1 MVVDQE
7 REEEFKKDESDLKK
21 QIKSVLSDI
30 QKQTKRLKPVDDSLK
45 SIDELEDQHTKL
57 TTLSENVKEKISEY
71 ETEQFDYERAVEEI
85 ENKIVIYKQDG
96 VEENYYKLEK
106 LEEELWVDFQ
116 ENKQVQN
123 EV

>member
-1 MVVDQE
+1 M
-7 REEEFKKDESDLKK
+7 
-21 QIKSVLSDI
+21 
-30 QKQTKRLKPVDDSLK
+30 DDSLK

-71 ETEQFDYERAVEEI
+71 ETEQFDYDRAVEEI

-106 LEEELWVDFQ
+106 LEEERDLFQ
-116 ENKQVQN
+116 IEIDKLKADVRVKLDKIDKLGKLTWD
-123 EV
+123 EDCEH